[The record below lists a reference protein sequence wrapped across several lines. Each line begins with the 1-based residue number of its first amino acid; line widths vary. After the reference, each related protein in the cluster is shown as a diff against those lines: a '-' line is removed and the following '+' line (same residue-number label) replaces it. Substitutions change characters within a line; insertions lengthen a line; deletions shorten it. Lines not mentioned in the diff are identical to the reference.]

1 MTVMGSVLDGD
12 EARSSASGVLDL
24 VYRTVESADE
34 VTLRSCLTPDAFVLA
49 PEAGGVLD
57 SANAVVADL
66 ASRARSL
73 HDRGRTLQIEVAQ
86 RLVGVTDSGSG
97 WVFDQLVVK
106 LGAEGGVDRDLIVR
120 VTALVV
126 NGPTGLRVAAAYWS
140 VPYETQDEQDAVKHA
155 GRLRP
160 GAELPEGVG
169 VGAEALVELLVSAL
183 ARPST
188 LPGLYSVGSGAVT
201 IGSVVDEVFE
211 GSTGRAAW
219 QEFVQF
225 VSAFAPRGPIRA
237 RLVTADLGWVA
248 ANIGIGEPPTPYRF
262 FYVWHRE
269 GEDWRIVVSHDGV
282 SRSACAA
289 DG

>member
-57 SANAVVADL
+57 SANAV
-66 ASRARSL
+66 
-73 HDRGRTLQIEVAQ
+73 
-86 RLVGVTDSGSG
+86 VTDSGSG